1 MPLVSEPQSPPIAPV
16 AGSSPVG
23 DDRSFAAPGLWSS
36 WREIWHRRQLLWE
49 FIGRDVRLRYHQA
62 VMGFLWALLMPCLVL
77 GASVVVRALMQRGS
91 APTVPMGSL
100 AVKAW
105 GWAFFV
111 GSINFATTSLLS
123 NMNLV
128 AKIYFPR
135 EVLPMSAVGAQAV
148 DSTIGLAFLALLSP
162 ILGIRYSFALLWI
175 VPLALL
181 LALMTV
187 GLSLFLAAANVFYR
201 DVKYLVQVGVTFG
214 IFVSPVFYSVADLG
228 PRGRLLVLLN
238 PLSPLL
244 EGLGLVVRG
253 QGLMHTLPAP
263 DGGIPFWSPL
273 WLLGSAAVGVLL
285 LLASGAFFRSRAD
298 QFAELA

>member
-1 MPLVSEPQSPPIAPV
+1 VSHGA
-16 AGSSPVG
+16 
-23 DDRSFAAPGLWSS
+23 LTS
-36 WREIWHRRQLLWE
+36 WREIWQRRQLLWQ

-77 GASVVVRALMQRGS
+77 GASVVVRTLMSHGAIAS
-91 APTVPMGSL
+91 ASATPVATL
-100 AVKAW
+100 AIKAW

-111 GSINFATTSLLS
+111 GSINFATVSLLS

-148 DSTIGLAFLALLSP
+148 DSLIGLAFLLVLAPLLG
-162 ILGIRYSFALLWI
+162 LKFTLALLWAF
-175 VPLALL
+175 PLVAILL
-181 LALMTV
+181 LLTV

-214 IFVSPVFYSVADLG
+214 IFVSPVFFSLSDLG
-228 PRGRLLVLLN
+228 GRGRTLALFN
-238 PLSPLL
+238 PLSPVL
-244 EGLGLVVRG
+244 EGLGLIARG
-253 QGLMHTLPAP
+253 QGLGRTLAAP
-263 DGGIPFWSPL
+263 DGTTPLWSPL
-273 WLLGSAAVGVLL
+273 WLIGSAVFAILLLLGSAA
-285 LLASGAFFRSRAD
+285 FFRARAD